1 MDTPSATQP
10 SEARAS
16 PSDAPQSQLQILR
29 LSLGGEMHAVRI
41 DAVREIL
48 EISKITPVPL
58 DFMRGVMNLRGSV
71 IPVVDLAAR
80 LGLPAATS
88 SRRSCVVIV
97 DVALADQPG
106 YQTVGAL
113 VDAVYEVADAGASDV
128 EAVPRMGTRIAPQFI
143 RSMVRVRGQATPE
156 LDLANILDERTMCDL
171 VRAHGELH

>member
-58 DFMRGVMNLRGSV
+58 MPDFMR
-71 IPVVDLAAR
+71 
-80 LGLPAATS
+80 
-88 SRRSCVVIV
+88 
-97 DVALADQPG
+97 
-106 YQTVGAL
+106 
-113 VDAVYEVADAGASDV
+113 
-128 EAVPRMGTRIAPQFI
+128 
-143 RSMVRVRGQATPE
+143 
-156 LDLANILDERTMCDL
+156 
-171 VRAHGELH
+171 